1 MDFWKIEHPPDGLA
15 ALEPATGKQ
24 KTYGEL
30 RQDVAQAF
38 MPKQR
43 SLVMLLAQNRYEC
56 LVTYLAALQSGTP
69 LLVVDSTLNRELLA
83 QLIGT
88 YHPAYIYASS
98 SDLKLDGYV
107 LMESGPLAVWEH
119 ESKGSSPIHN
129 SLALLLNTSGSTGSP
144 KLVRRW

>member
-1 MDFWKIEHPPDGLA
+1 MDFWKIEHPPDSLA
-15 ALEPATGKQ
+15 ILEPATSRR

-56 LVTYLAALQSGTP
+56 LVTYLAALQSGAP
-69 LLVVDSTLNRELLA
+69 LLLVDATLNRELLA

-88 YHPAYIYASS
+88 YQ
-98 SDLKLDGYV
+98 KT
-107 LMESGPLAVWEH
+107 
-119 ESKGSSPIHN
+119 K
-129 SLALLLNTSGSTGSP
+129 
-144 KLVRRW
+144 KKK